1 MAQTAGLPYPAR
13 MPILRSVAILSLAAL
28 ATSTGCATLDS
39 AAQPTVP
46 VPMSPVPPGRPGQN
60 PGASGEVLWAGLA
73 QAQPPRPTTFDD
85 WVVSGPNVKIGRRPD
100 GIWTGTLLGR
110 PVTLS
115 PSMGGIAG
123 SGVDLSIERHGTGT
137 WITGTCFEAQVRF
150 EVSGSRVKGNA
161 GANVFDLPALGP
173 GQFGAQAG
181 LLTLSGSAARNDAAM
196 PQVALALLAVLLR

>member
-1 MAQTAGLPYPAR
+1 

-28 ATSTGCATLDS
+28 AGCATLDS

-60 PGASGEVLWAGLA
+60 PGALGEVLWAA
-73 QAQPPRPTTFDD
+73 PSQAPPPRRTTFDD
-85 WVVSGPNVKIGRRPD
+85 WQVNGPNVKIGRRPD
-100 GIWTGTLLGR
+100 GIWAGTLFGR

-115 PSMGGIAG
+115 PSMGSISGP
-123 SGVDLSIERHGTGT
+123 GVDLSIERHGMGT
-137 WITGTCFEAQVRF
+137 WISGTCLDAPVRF
-150 EVSGSRVKGNA
+150 EISGARVKGSA

-173 GQFGAQAG
+173 GQFGTQAG